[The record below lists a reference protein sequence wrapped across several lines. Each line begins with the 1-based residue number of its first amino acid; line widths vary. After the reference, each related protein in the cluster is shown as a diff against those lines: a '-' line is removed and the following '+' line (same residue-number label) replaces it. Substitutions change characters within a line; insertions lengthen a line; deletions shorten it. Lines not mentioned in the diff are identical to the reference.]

1 MGTVNS
7 LICWGGK
14 TGKQVASINTSTD
27 QLTITDHGLR
37 SGLGVQFESW
47 VSAPTVSGTALAL
60 NTTYY
65 AKYISQSAFELYYD
79 SGLTTKIDFTAA
91 GTTLYLISA
100 FLKGL
105 GDTSRWGHASYSNTD
120 SRIYDGVQSWN
131 SGRGSTSPFDV
142 EVAEVGEA
150 FTEIASADLIITVP
164 SAVNRIETK
173 IDGVRSPG
181 FHYGKV
187 GDTLANL
194 TLAHGYVYY
203 GTAATTSIFRITKQL
218 DVIDGISAVWAG
230 STSRNV
236 FDISARCAL
245 YHSIATCSVANFGTG
260 VNVRA
265 AFSEV
270 VGCIFTRLS
279 VGMVLATSQSG
290 LFVANNTVANCST
303 PITAGASVLGRYY
316 NNLVAGAWPTQP
328 TTVTAS
334 GNSGATGATPWVSA
348 GSTSYTVNTSDFLD
362 YAGKDFR
369 PLNGSSPQVDTGV
382 LYYSYPTRDIRN
394 LERPAYNNGGSEAI
408 DIGAYEHD
416 PGFGPH
422 PAETTL
428 TLTNVV
434 TGSAYRIEDT
444 ADDSLIEA
452 GTAASSTV
460 VVTMSYPG
468 SPLTLRIKVRKGT
481 AAPKYLPFDTQA
493 VVGAAGA
500 SVFISQSVDTIA
512 A

>member
-1 MGTVNS
+1 MGTVAS
-7 LICWGGK
+7 LICWGGLN
-14 TGKQVASINTSTD
+14 GKQVASINTSTD
-27 QLTITDHGLR
+27 QLTITSHGLR
-37 SGLGVQFESW
+37 DGGGVQFDSW
-47 VSAPTVSGTALAL
+47 TTAPTVTGGVAL

-65 AKYISQSAFELYYD
+65 AKYISSSAFELYYD
-79 SGLTTKIDFTAA
+79 SGLTSKLDFTAA
-91 GTTLYLISA
+91 GSALYLKSA
-100 FLKGL
+100 YLKGL
-105 GDTSRWGHASYSNTD
+105 ADTSRWGT
-120 SRIYDGVQSWN
+120 RIYDGVQSWN
-131 SGRGSTSPFDV
+131 SGRGSASPFDV

-265 AFSEV
+265 AFGEV

-303 PITAGASVLGRYY
+303 PITAGASVVGRYY

-348 GSTSYTVNTSDFLD
+348 GGTSYTVNTSDFLD

-422 PAETTL
+422 PATTTL
-428 TLTNVV
+428 TFDGVPAGTEIRIYDQLGASAVELAGVESSAANPSLTVNYTGPGQVV
-434 TGSAYRIEDT
+434 WVTVASLTRKLQQFQLTVPAEDT
-444 ADDSLIEA
+444 TVPMQMSLDPWY
-452 GTAASSTV
+452 SN
-460 VVTMSYPG
+460 P
-468 SPLTLRIKVRKGT
+468 
-481 AAPKYLPFDTQA
+481 
-493 VVGAAGA
+493 
-500 SVFISQSVDTIA
+500 
-512 A
+512 